1 MIQDFTY
8 LKPNSL
14 KEALSMLQEHG
25 DECKI
30 MAGGQSLLIVMREGM
45 VTTDYIIDIK
55 HLKELNYIKFDAKD
69 GLRLGATTLHSDI
82 EFSDVIK
89 KNYPALHEVEDR
101 LANAQVRNWGTI
113 GGNVAHAD
121 PAEDPSTFFLAYDA
135 VVTVESAARGKR
147 NIPFGEFLLGFY
159 ETSMEHDEIVT
170 ELHVPA
176 PEPKTGSA
184 FTKFNLLE
192 NDLGVASCTAKI
204 TLDASGKCKSAAVVL
219 GCVADKAIRMDKV
232 EKALVGKS
240 YDEKLFEQCCQ
251 MVWDEIEPNA
261 DIHATAE
268 TRKHE
273 AGILAK
279 RMIKK
284 AWDIAKA

>member
-25 DECKI
+25 DQCKI

-45 VTTDYIIDIK
+45 VTTDYLIDIK

-135 VVTVESAARGKR
+135 VV
-147 NIPFGEFLLGFY
+147 N
-159 ETSMEHDEIVT
+159 
-170 ELHVPA
+170 
-176 PEPKTGSA
+176 
-184 FTKFNLLE
+184 
-192 NDLGVASCTAKI
+192 C
-204 TLDASGKCKSAAVVL
+204 
-219 GCVADKAIRMDKV
+219 
-232 EKALVGKS
+232 
-240 YDEKLFEQCCQ
+240 
-251 MVWDEIEPNA
+251 
-261 DIHATAE
+261 
-268 TRKHE
+268 
-273 AGILAK
+273 
-279 RMIKK
+279 
-284 AWDIAKA
+284 